1 MSLASAALLAPAQVR
16 TTYPLRALLPSPAN
30 VRKKKRTAEVIMN
43 RAISISAF
51 GGLLQNLVVVP
62 EIKDG
67 KRTGR
72 AAVSAGETRRLA
84 LCLLADG
91 KVPDAEGF
99 TYDYPVPVLEV
110 ADEEALAA
118 SATENIEREDM
129 HPADQFEAF
138 QRLYEQCGSVE
149 HVAAVFHVTPLVVE
163 RRLKLAAASPKLFD
177 LYRNDGM
184 TLEQLMALCLTDDHA
199 LQEKVWN
206 AARNEWQRDP
216 RDLRRA
222 ITSEEVPCTNPLA
235 RFVTVKAYERAGGA
249 VRRDLFS
256 DENEGWLTDAPL
268 LKELAVAKL
277 EKTAEGV
284 RREGWG
290 WIEVKPEVTYSH
302 DLGYTRATKGL
313 RPMTDDERC
322 RLQALETTLDKAES
336 ERDALYDKD
345 EEEET
350 DEDSKRIDALHDQIR
365 EAQTTINKMREAL
378 SEWTPEV
385 LAHAGA
391 VVTFDREGKTTIH
404 RGMVKPEDRKAA
416 AKAAARTEATA
427 RGEDADAAEAKV
439 DTKEAAKKAD
449 KGGLSESLNRRLTA
463 HRTVALQRMLADNTQ
478 VALAALA
485 HNLVQQVLG
494 VGQSYRTM
502 TALDLQAKG
511 CEGQLDGAT
520 ESSFANTRAW
530 AELQALRDQWGE
542 RMPGDEG
549 KLLAWLIR
557 LSMADL
563 CDVLALCTALTL
575 NAVQGSHIK
584 HEADALAE
592 AVGLDM
598 ADWWE
603 PSADEYLTKVPKQL
617 IAQALC
623 EASMSADAAKVEKMK
638 KGEAVATAEALLQ
651 GKRWLP
657 AVLKAR
663 RTN

>member
-1 MSLASAALLAPAQVR
+1 MSHAALLAPEQVR
-16 TTYPLRALLPSPAN
+16 TTYPLRALIPSPAN
-30 VRKKKRTAEVIMN
+30 VRKKKRTAEVILN

-62 EIKDG
+62 EVKDG

-72 AAVSAGETRRLA
+72 AAVTAGETRRLA

-138 QRLYEQCGSVE
+138 QRLHEQCGSVE

-163 RRLKLAAASPKLFD
+163 RRLKLAAASPKLFE

-206 AARNEWQRDP
+206 AARHEWQRDP

-235 RFVTVKAYERAGGA
+235 RFVTVKAYEQAGGA

-256 DENEGWLTDAPL
+256 DENEGWLTDPSL
-268 LKELAVAKL
+268 LKELAAAKL
-277 EKTAEGV
+277 QKSAEGV
-284 RREGWG
+284 RKEGWG
-290 WIEVKPEVTYSH
+290 WVEVKPEVTYSH

-313 RPMTDDERC
+313 RPMTDDERS
-322 RLQALETTLDKAES
+322 RLHALEATLDKAEA

-345 EEEET
+345 EEDET
-350 DEDSKRIDALHDQIR
+350 DEDRKRMAALHDQIR
-365 EAQTTINKMREAL
+365 QTQTAINKLREAL
-378 SEWTPEV
+378 SAWTPEV

-391 VVTFDREGKTTIH
+391 VVTFDRDGKTTIH

-427 RGEDADAAEAKV
+427 RGEDADAVEAKV
-439 DTKEAAKKAD
+439 DAKEATKKAD

-485 HNLVQQVLG
+485 HNMVQRMLEVRE
-494 VGQSYRTM
+494 SFRTI
-502 TALDLQAKG
+502 TALDLQVKG
-511 CEGQLDGAT
+511 CEHQLDAAT
-520 ESSFANTRAW
+520 ESSFKGTRAW
-530 AELQALRDQWGE
+530 EELQAMRDQWGE
-542 RMPGDEG
+542 RMPGDQD
-549 KLLAWLIR
+549 KLLPWLIR
-557 LSMADL
+557 LPQGEL
-563 CDVLALCTALTL
+563 CDLIALCTALTL
-575 NAVQGSHIK
+575 NAVQPSNVK
-584 HEADALAE
+584 HEADALAK

-603 PSADEYLTKVPKQL
+603 PTADEYLGKVPKAL
-617 IAQALC
+617 IVQALG
-623 EASMSADAAKVEKMK
+623 EASMSADAADVEKMK
-638 KGEAVATAEALLQ
+638 KGEAVAKAADLLA

-657 AVLKAR
+657 TILKAR
-663 RTN
+663 SAA

>member
-1 MSLASAALLAPAQVR
+1 MSLASAALLAPEQVR
-16 TTYPLRALLPSPAN
+16 TTYPLRALIPSPAN
-30 VRKKKRTAEVIMN
+30 VRKKKRTADVIMN

-72 AAVSAGETRRLA
+72 AAVTAGETRRLA

-138 QRLYEQCGSVE
+138 KRLYEQCGSVE

-206 AARNEWQRDP
+206 AARNAWQRDP
-216 RDLRRA
+216 HDLRRA

-235 RFVTVKAYERAGGA
+235 RFVTIKAYERAGGA

-290 WIEVKPEVTYSH
+290 WVEIKPEVTYSH

-313 RPMTDDERC
+313 RPMTDDERS
-322 RLQALETTLDKAES
+322 RLQTLEATLDEAES

-345 EEEET
+345 EEEES
-350 DEDSKRIDALHDQIR
+350 DEDSKRIDALHDQVR
-365 EAQTTINKMREAL
+365 ETQTAINKMRDAL
-378 SEWTPEV
+378 SDWTPEV

-391 VVTFDREGKTTIH
+391 VVTFDREGKSTIH

-439 DTKEAAKKAD
+439 DTKKPD
-449 KGGLSESLNRRLTA
+449 NKGGLSESLNRRLTA
-463 HRTVALQRMLADNTQ
+463 HRTVALQRLLADNTQ

-485 HNLVQQVLG
+485 HNMVQRMLEVRE
-494 VGQSYRTM
+494 SYRTL
-502 TALDLQAKG
+502 TALDLQVKG
-511 CEGQLDGAT
+511 CEHQLDAAT
-520 ESSFANTRAW
+520 ESSCKNTRAW
-530 AELQALRDQWGE
+530 TELQALRDQWGE
-542 RMPGDEG
+542 RMPGDQD
-549 KLLAWLIR
+549 KLLSWLIR
-557 LSMADL
+557 LPMGEL
-563 CDVLALCTALTL
+563 CDLIALCTALSL
-575 NAVQGSHIK
+575 NAVQPSNVK

-603 PSADEYLTKVPKQL
+603 PSADEYLTKVPKPL
-617 IAQALC
+617 IAQALS